1 MKITRTLKVGVS
13 GNDVKFLQESLNS
26 IGNYGLNVT
35 GTFDSSTESVVKA
48 FQNKHHGLRTIIL
61 WVFLKYLRAF
71 SPSNRHVLQAEQ
83 YLRRESMSSSTS
95 PWYLPRLL
103 FNFRQMN

>member
-35 GTFDSSTESVVKA
+35 GTFDSSTVSVVKA
-48 FQNKHHGLRTIIL
+48 FQENNGLTADGI
-61 WVFLKYLRAF
+61 VGQMTLK
-71 SPSNRHVLQAEQ
+71 SI
-83 YLRRESMSSSTS
+83 SSKAIFTYAS
-95 PWYLPRLL
+95 
-103 FNFRQMN
+103 NFRNCSIIRRSKRNFW